1 MIPDAAK
8 QVINSFLAQ
17 DPVSTL
23 QEAAP
28 EANAY
33 EFQSK
38 GIVEML
44 EKLLAKFID
53 ERTTLEKEELNA
65 QSAYDMMVQDLKG
78 QIEAAEED
86 VTEKSAE
93 KAKKLQAK
101 ADAEGALADTTGT
114 MEADKKYL
122 DDLTANCA
130 KKTSDF
136 EARQKLRSEEIEA
149 IEKAIDIISGGAVAG
164 AAEEHLPTLVQ
175 TKAAAMAQLRADS
188 RSPTQTRV
196 ARYLQDRA
204 QRLSSKVLS
213 ALAIRVASDPFKKIK
228 KMIK

>member
-1 MIPDAAK
+1 MKQDHDRAQAEELMQMSALKSSSLIPDAAK
-8 QVINSFLAQ
+8 EAIDTFLAQ

-53 ERTTLEKEELNA
+53 ERTTLEKEELNSQA
-65 QSAYDMMVQDLKG
+65 AFDMLVQDLKG

-86 VTEKSAE
+86 VTEKSAK

-101 ADAEGALADTTGT
+101 ADAEGSLADTTGT
-114 MEADKKYL
+114 MKADKK
-122 DDLTANCA
+122 
-130 KKTSDF
+130 
-136 EARQKLRSEEIEA
+136 
-149 IEKAIDIISGGAVAG
+149 
-164 AAEEHLPTLVQ
+164 
-175 TKAAAMAQLRADS
+175 
-188 RSPTQTRV
+188 
-196 ARYLQDRA
+196 
-204 QRLSSKVLS
+204 
-213 ALAIRVASDPFKKIK
+213 
-228 KMIK
+228 